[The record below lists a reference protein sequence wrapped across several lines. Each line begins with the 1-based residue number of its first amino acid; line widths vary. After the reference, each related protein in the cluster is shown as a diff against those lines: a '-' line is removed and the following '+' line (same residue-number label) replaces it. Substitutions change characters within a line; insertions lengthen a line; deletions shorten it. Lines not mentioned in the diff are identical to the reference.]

1 MFLSCGKVFSL
12 RAEEVH
18 ELVKQALKIELQEI
32 DDDNDDYRVRK
43 RLCVLFSLGLIVRSE
58 RDIKNRVV
66 FRVFLF
72 VLTSLYMVLPL
83 YTSGGA

>member
-1 MFLSCGKVFSL
+1 MVIVSFL
-12 RAEEVH
+12 
-18 ELVKQALKIELQEI
+18 KQTLKIELQEI
-32 DDDNDDYRVRK
+32 DEDNDGYKAKKKLRV
-43 RLCVLFSLGLIVRSE
+43 LLSLGLIVRIE

-83 YTSGGA
+83 YTSGGV

>member
-1 MFLSCGKVFSL
+1 M
-12 RAEEVH
+12 
-18 ELVKQALKIELQEI
+18 
-32 DDDNDDYRVRK
+32 
-43 RLCVLFSLGLIVRSE
+43 RSE

-83 YTSGGA
+83 YTSGGV